1 MSSLKI
7 GEIVARL
14 GGELYG
20 DAELEITQVAPLER
34 AAAGE
39 IGFVVHPKYRRAL
52 ESTHASAVILPLSMA
67 GVTALP
73 HILVRNPYLYFAQ
86 VTQLLNPV
94 SQPYAGVHESA
105 VVLSSLPASVTVAPL
120 AFVGEG
126 CDIGE
131 NVVIGP
137 GCVIENGCTIGADT
151 LLHARVVMYEK
162 VKVGS
167 RCILH
172 SGAVIGADGFGF
184 APRGDGSWEKI
195 PQIGHVVLGDNVE
208 IGANTA
214 IDRGAL
220 DDTVVENGV
229 KLDNLIQVAHNCRV
243 GENSAM
249 AALAGMAGSSR
260 LGKRTMVG
268 GQAGIMG
275 HIDVCDDVV
284 VSARSFVSKSVS
296 EKGMYTSAIAAQP
309 HHEWLRNAV
318 HLKHLDEMAGRI
330 RALEKKIDE
339 MEKKA

>member
-14 GGELYG
+14 GGDLHG
-20 DAELEITQVAPLER
+20 NAELEIRQVAPLER
-34 AAAGE
+34 ATTGE
-39 IGFVVHPKYRRAL
+39 IGFVVHPKYRHAL
-52 ESTHASAVILPLSMA
+52 ENTQASAVILPQSMA
-67 GVTALP
+67 GVTTLP

-86 VTQLLNPV
+86 VTQLLNPC
-94 SQPYAGVHESA
+94 SQPYSGVHESA
-105 VVLSSLPASVTVAPL
+105 VVLSSLPDSVTVAPQ
-120 AFVGEG
+120 AFIGEG

-137 GCVIENGCTIGADT
+137 GCVIENGCRIGADT
-151 LLHARVVMYEK
+151 LLHARVVLYEK
-162 VKVGS
+162 VEVGC

-195 PQIGHVVLGDNVE
+195 PQIGRVVLGDDVE

-214 IDRGAL
+214 VDRGAL

-275 HIDVCDDVV
+275 HIEVCDDVV
-284 VSARSFVSKSVS
+284 VSARSFVSKSVN